1 MICIS
6 TISNSKKILKN
17 ISKELL
23 NKKMTACT
31 HISKIL
37 YSNYI
42 WEGKIIHEKEY
53 KLEVKTIDKYEK
65 SIISIIKEHH
75 NYEIFELSKK
85 KIVNLNNEYLKWFKN
100 QLK

>member
-31 HISKIL
+31 HISKIS
-37 YSNYI
+37 YSSYI
-42 WEGKIIHEKEY
+42 WEGKIVHEKEY
-53 KLEVKTIDKYEK
+53 KLEIKTIDKYEK
-65 SIISIIKEHH
+65 SIVSIIKEHH
-75 NYEIFELSKK
+75 NYKIFELSKK
-85 KIVNLNNEYLKWFKN
+85 KITNLNNKYLKWFKN